1 MRNKKPPPDGGD
13 KGLFDQF
20 GKVLDEIIPEEDGR
34 RGKVAAF
41 PPGKIDVAAAVGGVE
56 MGTRAMC
63 SSSISCQVRMGMKEM
78 PMPARISSRT
88 VSGLSLS
95 RTTLGSKPAILQ

>member
-1 MRNKKPPPDGGD
+1 MILRIFRMRFGDAEQKPPPDGGD

-41 PPGKIDVAAAVGGVE
+41 PPGKIDVAAAVGG
-56 MGTRAMC
+56 GN
-63 SSSISCQVRMGMKEM
+63 GH
-78 PMPARISSRT
+78 
-88 VSGLSLS
+88 
-95 RTTLGSKPAILQ
+95 